1 MNSEVLEILDLAF
14 GPDGRCDVEALVE
27 DAVLVRNQS
36 YEDPAEWGPAVCRG
50 TFYLCE
56 DDVIPATD
64 AGVRRLLS
72 ERIDNWEVV
81 DCSDWADDGSD
92 YS

>member
-1 MNSEVLEILDLAF
+1 MNPDVLEIYDITF
-14 GPDGRCDVEALVE
+14 NPDGRCDVEAVVE
-27 DAVLVRNQS
+27 DSVVVMPQTD
-36 YEDPAEWGPAVCRG
+36 YDPAEYGPAVCRG

-64 AGVRRLLS
+64 AGVRRLVS

-81 DCSDWADDGSD
+81 DQSDWADDC
-92 YS
+92 